1 MQTISEVVEGLKAH
15 IGKCRLSE
23 LGVNV
28 SPRSAPKE
36 SGAHTR
42 LSTWQDVIVE
52 AVSDVENRA
61 GLDTC
66 FFDDPL
72 KEV

>member
-1 MQTISEVVEGLKAH
+1 MQTIREVVEGPKAH
-15 IGKCRLSE
+15 IGKYRLSE

-28 SPRSAPKE
+28 SPRTAPKE

-42 LSTWQDVIVE
+42 LTSWQDVVVE

-61 GLDTC
+61 GLDNC
-66 FFDDPL
+66 FFDYPL